1 MSVAVIVVNY
11 NSGALLGRCL
21 QSLSAQTLRAD
32 ELVVVD
38 NASTDAESQSIL
50 DTITTATVIRS
61 ETNLGYGGAI
71 NLAARKIETT
81 DYIVCLNPDAFPEP
95 GWLEAIVDAADKH
108 TDYGSFA
115 SLMLR
120 ADDTSVVDGAGDELH
135 FTGIP
140 WRRFHQRELHDNL
153 QTEPVFSACAGAA
166 LYRTSLFNEIGG
178 FDEVYF
184 MYVEDIDLGFRLQLA
199 GYPCLFVRDAI
210 VHHIGSAVTGEG
222 SDFSVY
228 FGHRNLVYCYF
239 KNMPPLLLLATLP
252 FHILA
257 NLVTLIVLTA
267 RGRGN
272 TIGKA
277 KLDALRKI
285 PAAIHARDDPSRKV
299 SSRDIWRLLSK
310 SMTRE

>member
-1 MSVAVIVVNY
+1 
-11 NSGALLGRCL
+11 
-21 QSLSAQTLRAD
+21 
-32 ELVVVD
+32 VD
-38 NASTDAESQSIL
+38 NASTDAETQSIL
-50 DTITTATVIRS
+50 DAITTAAVIRS

-71 NLAARKIETT
+71 NLAVRKIDTT

-95 GWLEAIVDAADKH
+95 DWLEAMVNAADKH

-120 ADDTSVVDGAGDELH
+120 EDNTSVVDGAGDELH

-140 WRRFHQRELHDNL
+140 WRRFHQRKLHDKL
-153 QTEPVFSACAGAA
+153 QTGPVFSACAGAA
-166 LYRTSLFNEIGG
+166 LYRTSLFNEVGG
-178 FDEVYF
+178 FDEAYF

-199 GYPCLFVRDAI
+199 GYPCLFVREAI

-239 KNMPPLLLLATLP
+239 KNVPPLLLLATLP

-257 NLVTLIVLTA
+257 NLVTLVVLTVKGHGGA
-267 RGRGN
+267 
-272 TIGKA
+272 IGKA
-277 KLDALRKI
+277 KLDALKKL
-285 PAAIHARDDPSRKV
+285 PSAFHARSTVSRKV
-299 SSRDIWRLLSK
+299 SSRYIWRLLNK
-310 SMTRE
+310 SWAK

>member
-1 MSVAVIVVNY
+1 MSVAVIIVNY
-11 NSGALLGRCL
+11 NSGALLDRCL
-21 QSLSAQTLRAD
+21 QSLLAQTFCAD

-38 NASTDAESQSIL
+38 NASTDAESQSFL
-50 DTITTATVIRS
+50 DAITTATVIRS

-71 NLAARKIETT
+71 NLAVRTIDTP

-95 GWLEAIVDAADKH
+95 DWLEAMVNAADSH
-108 TDYGSFA
+108 PDYGSFA

-120 ADDTSVVDGAGDELH
+120 EDDTSVVDGAGDELH

-140 WRRFHQRELHDNL
+140 WRRFHQQELHDSL

-166 LYRTSLFNEIGG
+166 LYRTVLFNQLGG
-178 FDEVYF
+178 FDDVYF

-239 KNMPPLLLLATLP
+239 KNMPLLLLLTTLP
-252 FHILA
+252 FHVLA
-257 NLVTLIVLTA
+257 NLVTLVVLA
-267 RGRGN
+267 VKGRGGA
-272 TIGKA
+272 IGKA
-277 KLDALRKI
+277 KLDALKKL
-285 PAAIHARDDPSRKV
+285 PSAIRARNNVSRKV
-299 SSRDIWRLLSK
+299 SSRHIWRLLNK
-310 SMTRE
+310 SMIR

>member
-1 MSVAVIVVNY
+1 MSVAVIIVNY
-11 NSGALLGRCL
+11 NSGALLDRCL
-21 QSLSAQTLRAD
+21 QSLLAQTFCAD

-50 DTITTATVIRS
+50 DAITTATIIRS

-71 NLAARKIETT
+71 NLAVRTIDTP

-95 GWLEAIVDAADKH
+95 DWLEAMVNAADSH
-108 TDYGSFA
+108 PDYGSFA

-120 ADDTSVVDGAGDELH
+120 EDDTSVVDGAGDELH

-140 WRRFHQRELHDNL
+140 WRRFHQQELHDNL

-166 LYRTSLFNEIGG
+166 LYRTVLFNQLGG
-178 FDEVYF
+178 FDDVYF

-239 KNMPPLLLLATLP
+239 KNMPLLLLLTTLP
-252 FHILA
+252 FHVLA
-257 NLVTLIVLTA
+257 NLVTLIVLA
-267 RGRGN
+267 VKGRGGA
-272 TIGKA
+272 IGKA
-277 KLDALRKI
+277 KLDALKKL
-285 PAAIHARDDPSRKV
+285 PSAIRARNNVSRKV
-299 SSRDIWRLLSK
+299 SSRHIWRLLNK
-310 SMTRE
+310 SMIR

>member
-1 MSVAVIVVNY
+1 MSVAIIIVNY
-11 NSGALLGRCL
+11 NSGALVSRCL
-21 QSLSAQTLRAD
+21 KSLSEQTLCAD

-38 NASTDAESQSIL
+38 NASTDAESRSML
-50 DTITTATVIRS
+50 DAITNATVIRS
-61 ETNLGYGGAI
+61 DLNLGYGRAI
-71 NLAARKIETT
+71 NLAVQKLTTT

-95 GWLEAIVDAADKH
+95 DWLEAIVNAADSH
-108 TDYGSFA
+108 PDHGSFA

-120 ADDTSVVDGAGDELH
+120 EDDISIVDGAGDELH

-140 WRRFHQRELHDNL
+140 WRRFHKRTLPDNL

-166 LYRTSLFNEIGG
+166 LYRTSLFNQLGG
-178 FDEVYF
+178 FDERYF

-199 GYPCLFVRDAI
+199 GHPCLLVSDAI

-239 KNMPPLLLLATLP
+239 KNMPLLLLLATLP

-257 NLVTLIVLTA
+257 NIVTLVVLTA
-267 RGRGN
+267 KGRGRAV
-272 TIGKA
+272 GKA
-277 KLDALRKI
+277 KLDALKQL
-285 PAAIHARDDPSRKV
+285 PLAIRARSKVSRKV

-310 SMTRE
+310 AVIR

>member
-1 MSVAVIVVNY
+1 MSVAIIIVNY
-11 NSGALLGRCL
+11 NSGALVSRCL
-21 QSLSAQTLRAD
+21 KSLSEQTLCAD

-38 NASTDAESQSIL
+38 NASTDAESRSML
-50 DTITTATVIRS
+50 DAITNATVIRS
-61 ETNLGYGGAI
+61 DLNLGYGGAI
-71 NLAARKIETT
+71 NLAVQKLTTT

-95 GWLEAIVDAADKH
+95 DWLEAIVNAADSH
-108 TDYGSFA
+108 PDHGSFA

-120 ADDTSVVDGAGDELH
+120 EDDISIVDGAGDELH

-140 WRRFHQRELHDNL
+140 WRRFHKRTLPDNL

-166 LYRTSLFNEIGG
+166 LYRTSLFNQLGG
-178 FDEVYF
+178 FDERYF

-199 GYPCLFVRDAI
+199 GHPCLLVSDAI

-239 KNMPPLLLLATLP
+239 KNMPLLLLLATLP

-257 NLVTLIVLTA
+257 NIVTLVVLTA
-267 RGRGN
+267 KGRGSAV
-272 TIGKA
+272 GKA
-277 KLDALRKI
+277 KLDALKQL
-285 PAAIHARDDPSRKV
+285 PLAIRARSKVSRKV

-310 SMTRE
+310 AVIR

>member
-1 MSVAVIVVNY
+1 MSVAVIIVNY
-11 NSGALLGRCL
+11 NSGALLDRCL
-21 QSLSAQTLRAD
+21 QSLLAQTFCAD

-38 NASTDAESQSIL
+38 NASTDAESQSFL
-50 DTITTATVIRS
+50 DAITTATVIRS

-71 NLAARKIETT
+71 NLAVRTIDTP

-95 GWLEAIVDAADKH
+95 DWLEAMVNAADSH
-108 TDYGSFA
+108 PDYGSFA

-120 ADDTSVVDGAGDELH
+120 EDDTSVVDGAGDELH

-140 WRRFHQRELHDNL
+140 WRRFHQQELHDNL

-166 LYRTSLFNEIGG
+166 LYRTVLFNQLGG
-178 FDEVYF
+178 FDDVYF
-184 MYVEDIDLGFRLQLA
+184 MYIEDIDLGFRLQLA

-239 KNMPPLLLLATLP
+239 KNMPLLLLLTTLP
-252 FHILA
+252 FHVLA
-257 NLVTLIVLTA
+257 NLVTLIVLA
-267 RGRGN
+267 VKGRGGA
-272 TIGKA
+272 IGKA
-277 KLDALRKI
+277 KLDALKKL
-285 PAAIHARDDPSRKV
+285 PSAIRARNNVSRKV
-299 SSRDIWRLLSK
+299 SSRHIWRLLNK
-310 SMTRE
+310 SMIR

>member
-1 MSVAVIVVNY
+1 MSVAIIIVNY
-11 NSGALLGRCL
+11 NSGALVSRCL
-21 QSLSAQTLRAD
+21 KSLSEQTLCAD

-38 NASTDAESQSIL
+38 NASTDAESRSMI
-50 DTITTATVIRS
+50 DAITNATVIRS
-61 ETNLGYGGAI
+61 DLNLGYGGAI
-71 NLAARKIETT
+71 NLAVQKLTTT

-95 GWLEAIVDAADKH
+95 DWLEAIVNAADSH
-108 TDYGSFA
+108 PDHGSFA

-120 ADDTSVVDGAGDELH
+120 EDDISIVDGAGDELH

-140 WRRFHQRELHDNL
+140 WRRFHKRTLPDNL

-166 LYRTSLFNEIGG
+166 LYRTSLFNQLGG
-178 FDEVYF
+178 FDERYF

-199 GYPCLFVRDAI
+199 GHPCLLVSDAI

-239 KNMPPLLLLATLP
+239 KNMPLLLLLATLP

-257 NLVTLIVLTA
+257 NIVTLVVLTA
-267 RGRGN
+267 KGRGRAV
-272 TIGKA
+272 GKA
-277 KLDALRKI
+277 KLDALKQL
-285 PAAIHARDDPSRKV
+285 PFAIRARSKVSRKV

-310 SMTRE
+310 AVIR